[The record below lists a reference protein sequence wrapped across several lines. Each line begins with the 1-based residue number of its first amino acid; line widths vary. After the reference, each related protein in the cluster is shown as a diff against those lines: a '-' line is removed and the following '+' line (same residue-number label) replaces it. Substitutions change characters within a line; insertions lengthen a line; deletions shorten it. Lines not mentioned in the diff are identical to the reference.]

1 MTYLTGSHIERR
13 TFLRGMGAVVGLPFL
28 DAMVPAG
35 RIRGDRNQEVERPRL
50 IAMEQSH
57 GAAGCNEWGATQNLW
72 SPVDTGRDFDLDP
85 TSMRSLEPYKDYL
98 TIISNT
104 DARMAEAFN
113 PQEIGGDHFR
123 STATFLTQAHAKQ
136 TEGSDVYAGTSLDQL
151 YASRFGQDTP
161 IPSMQLCIEPVDQS
175 GGCPYNYSCVY
186 TDSMSWKSPTEP
198 LPMIQN
204 PRQAFDQLF
213 GAGGTAE
220 ERASRLRTRGSM
232 LDVLVTRISEL
243 EQELGGED
251 RNRLGQY
258 LTDVRELER
267 RIQLTEARNASGE
280 EREIPEAPAG
290 VPDSFREHI
299 ETMFDLQV
307 LAFQQDLT
315 RVFTLKL
322 SRDASA
328 RVYPESGVNSGFH
341 PLSHHA
347 NNEEEILRFG
357 QLNSYHVSM
366 VPYLL
371 EKLKNTMDGDTHLLD
386 KTAIVYGSAMG
397 DPNIHNHRRLPL
409 FFAGKANG
417 KLDGGVHLK
426 APDGTPMANAFLSL
440 LHILG
445 LDDLESFGDSTGAM
459 AFNDPGTFNADL
471 SGSGRRGSR

>member
-1 MTYLTGSHIERR
+1 MTYLTGKHIHRR
-13 TFLRGMGAVVGLPFL
+13 TFLRGMGASLGLPLL
-28 DAMVPAG
+28 DAMVPAAA
-35 RIRGDRNQEVERPRL
+35 RGSAALRASVERPRL

-57 GAAGCNEWGATQNLW
+57 GSAGASPWGATQDLW
-72 SPVDTGRDFDLDP
+72 SPAQVGSEFDLGP
-85 TSMRSLEPYKDYL
+85 TSMSPLEPYRDYI
-98 TIISNT
+98 TIVSNT
-104 DARMAEAFN
+104 DARMAEAFS

-136 TEGSDVYAGTSLDQL
+136 TEGSDVYVGTSMDQL
-151 YASRFGQDTP
+151 YAHRFGQDTP

-198 LPMIQN
+198 LPMVQN
-204 PRQAFDQLF
+204 PRQVFDQLF
-213 GAGGTAE
+213 GAGGSAA
-220 ERASRLRTRGSM
+220 ERAARLRARGSM
-232 LDVLVTRISEL
+232 LDVLLSRIGEL
-243 EQELGGED
+243 SRDLGGED
-251 RNRLGQY
+251 KARLERY

-267 RIQLTEARNASGE
+267 RIQLTEERNTSGD
-280 EREIPEAPAG
+280 EREIPEAPPG
-290 VPDSFREHI
+290 VPDGFREHV
-299 ETMFDLQV
+299 EMMFDLQV

-347 NNEEEILRFG
+347 NNEQEILRFAE
-357 QLNSYHVSM
+357 LNRYHVRTTT
-366 VPYLL
+366 YLL
-371 EKLKNTMDGDTHLLD
+371 DKLKNTLDGDTPLLD
-386 KTAIVYGSAMG
+386 KTAVIYGSAMG
-397 DPNIHNHRRLPL
+397 DPNVHNHRRLPL

-417 KLDGGVHLK
+417 KLPGNLHLK

-445 LDDLESFGDSTGAM
+445 LEDIESFGDSTGAM
-459 AFNDPGTFNADL
+459 ALNQPGAPRLTSA
-471 SGSGRRGSR
+471 S

>member
-1 MTYLTGSHIERR
+1 MTYLTGKHIHRR
-13 TFLRGMGAVVGLPFL
+13 TFLRGMGAALGLPLL

-35 RIRGDRNQEVERPRL
+35 RMRSSAAQALDRPRL

-85 TSMRSLEPYKDYL
+85 TSMRSLEPYRDYL

-104 DARMAEAFN
+104 DARMAEAFK

-136 TEGSDVYAGTSLDQL
+136 TEGSDVYVGTSLDQL
-151 YASRFGQDTP
+151 YAARFGQDTP
-161 IPSMQLCIEPVDQS
+161 IPSMQLCIEPVDQA

-186 TDSMSWKSPTEP
+186 TDSMSWKSPTDP

-204 PRQAFDQLF
+204 PRQTFDQLF
-213 GAGGTAE
+213 GAGGSAT
-220 ERASRLRTRGSM
+220 ERAARLKMRGSM

-243 EQELGGED
+243 QREIGGTD
-251 RNRLGQY
+251 RDRLDQY

-267 RIQLTEARNASGE
+267 RIQLTEARNSSGD

-328 RVYPESGVNSGFH
+328 RVYPESGVNAGFH

-371 EKLKNTMDGDTHLLD
+371 DKLKNTMDGGTPLLD
-386 KTAIVYGSAMG
+386 KTVVVYGSAMG

-417 KLDGGVHLK
+417 KLDGGVHFK
-426 APDGTPMANAFLSL
+426 VPDGTPMANAFLSL

-459 AFNDPGTFNADL
+459 ELNPVSGVTADQ
-471 SGSGRRGSR
+471 GRSSTGWR